1 MATTTTISQVGEFP
15 LISSMVGDLTM
26 GQAVTLGPGDD
37 GAVFQVD
44 GSAVV
49 STDVLVEE
57 VHFRSRWSTATDVGR
72 KAVAVNVSDIEAM
85 GAVPVALV
93 VGFSA
98 PGDLPASWAREFMAG
113 MTAESQKAGVSV
125 VGGDTT
131 GGPVVSIAV
140 TVIGQTAGM
149 APVRR
154 DGAVPG
160 DEVAVIGQLGLAAAG
175 LALLGRGFRSPRA
188 VVAAQRCPEVPYG
201 QGRVAAKAGVHAMI
215 DVSDGLLADLGHI
228 AEASG
233 FAMDIDTAKL
243 DITESVRTVGMATGV
258 DPLTWVL
265 AGGED
270 HALAATFAP
279 GTVPDGWTVVGR
291 VLPPD
296 EAPDPTVLVD
306 GQVWQQERGWT
317 HFHS

>member
-1 MATTTTISQVGEFP
+1 
-15 LISSMVGDLTM
+15 
-26 GQAVTLGPGDD
+26 
-37 GAVFQVD
+37 
-44 GSAVV
+44 
-49 STDVLVEE
+49 
-57 VHFRSRWSTATDVGR
+57 
-72 KAVAVNVSDIEAM
+72 
-85 GAVPVALV
+85 
-93 VGFSA
+93 
-98 PGDLPASWAREFMAG
+98 

-215 DVSDGLLADLGHI
+215 DVSDGLLADLAISRRHPDSPWI
-228 AEASG
+228 STLRSWISPSQSAP
-233 FAMDIDTAKL
+233 
-243 DITESVRTVGMATGV
+243 SVWPPV
-258 DPLTWVL
+258 
-265 AGGED
+265 
-270 HALAATFAP
+270 
-279 GTVPDGWTVVGR
+279 WTR
-291 VLPPD
+291 
-296 EAPDPTVLVD
+296 
-306 GQVWQQERGWT
+306 
-317 HFHS
+317 

>member
-44 GSAVV
+44 GA
-49 STDVLVEE
+49 
-57 VHFRSRWSTATDVGR
+57 
-72 KAVAVNVSDIEAM
+72 
-85 GAVPVALV
+85 
-93 VGFSA
+93 
-98 PGDLPASWAREFMAG
+98 LPASWAREFMAG